1 MPLINAANT
10 ITTRTLI
17 TTKDVFMNQ
26 NIIFYPLLIQIILVM
41 VLYILL
47 GIEKSKAVKAGSVD
61 RKKTALHND
70 AWPDHVLRVSNNIR
84 NQFETPILFFVLSM
98 VFFSLK
104 SVDVTVLI
112 LCCAFV
118 VSRIVHSYIHV
129 TSNYVPKRRGVFM
142 VGCVILIV
150 LIFLAMKSLLLG

>member
-1 MPLINAANT
+1 
-10 ITTRTLI
+10 
-17 TTKDVFMNQ
+17 MNQ
-26 NIIFYPLLIQIILVM
+26 TIIFYPLLIHIMLVL

-61 RKKTALHND
+61 MKKTALHND
-70 AWPDHVLRVSNNIR
+70 AWPDHVVRVSNNIA
-84 NQFETPILFFVLSM
+84 NQFETPILFFVLSL

-104 SVDVTVLI
+104 TVDVTVLA
-112 LCCAFV
+112 LSCVYVA
-118 VSRIVHSYIHV
+118 SRIVHAYIHV

-150 LIFLAMKSLLLG
+150 LVVLAMKGLVLG